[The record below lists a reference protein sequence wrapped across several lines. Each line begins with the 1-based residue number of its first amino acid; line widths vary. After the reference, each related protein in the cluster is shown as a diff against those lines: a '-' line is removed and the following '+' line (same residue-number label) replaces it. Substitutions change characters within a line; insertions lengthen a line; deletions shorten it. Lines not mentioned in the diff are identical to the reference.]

1 MMSTYYM
8 LDSVVHS
15 IPNFYNLITPNCF
28 FIKCYP
34 HFADKKI
41 AVREAKYLAQDWTGQ
56 EWSCHSNPTTHDCK
70 ALPLLTPFVLYGN

>member
-15 IPNFYNLITPNCF
+15 IPNLYNLIPPNSF

-34 HFADKKI
+34 HFTDKQI
-41 AVREAKYLAQDWTGQ
+41 IVREAKCLAQD
-56 EWSCHSNPTTHDCK
+56 
-70 ALPLLTPFVLYGN
+70 

>member
-15 IPNFYNLITPNCF
+15 VPNLYNLIPPNCF

-34 HFADKKI
+34 HFTDKKI
-41 AVREAKYLAQDWTGQ
+41 AVREAKYLAQD
-56 EWSCHSNPTTHDCK
+56 
-70 ALPLLTPFVLYGN
+70 

>member
-1 MMSTYYM
+1 M

-41 AVREAKYLAQDWTGQ
+41 AVREAKYLAQD
-56 EWSCHSNPTTHDCK
+56 
-70 ALPLLTPFVLYGN
+70 